1 MDRKFLEDLGLEK
14 EAIDKVL
21 NQNGAEL
28 TAVKTQLRTKET
40 EVNTLRTDLTA
51 ANTKIAELEQV
62 DVESLQKDLNA
73 EKEGRIKDRQ
83 KWNLTAALSSAGCK
97 DVDYLLYK
105 LGDTVE
111 FEQDGSLKD
120 KDQLLETV
128 KQNYAAQFEQP
139 EAQGTGSQG
148 NFRRNHGESEITQ
161 EEFNKMG
168 YQARLRLYQQDAQAY
183 NKLAGKQE
191 NTQA

>member
-14 EAIDKVL
+14 ETIDKVL

-40 EVNTLRTDLTA
+40 EVSTLRTDLTA
-51 ANTKIAELEQV
+51 ANAKIAELEQA
-62 DVESLQKDLNA
+62 DAQSLQKALDA
-73 EKEGRIKDRQ
+73 EKEGRRKDRQ

-111 FEQDGSLKD
+111 FEQDGSIKD

-128 KQNYAAQFEQP
+128 KQNYAAQFAQSEP
-139 EAQGTGSQG
+139 QGTGSQG
-148 NFRRNHGESEITQ
+148 NFRRNHGESEVTQ
-161 EEFNKMG
+161 EEFDKMG
-168 YQARLRLYQQDAQAY
+168 YQARLRLYRQDSEAY
-183 NKLAGKQE
+183 GKLSGRKE
-191 NTQA
+191 LL